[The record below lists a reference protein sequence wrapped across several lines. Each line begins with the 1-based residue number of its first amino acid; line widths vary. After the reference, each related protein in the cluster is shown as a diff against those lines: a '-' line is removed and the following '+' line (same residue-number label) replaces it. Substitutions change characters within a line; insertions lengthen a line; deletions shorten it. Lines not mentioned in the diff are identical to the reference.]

1 MYKHLKFL
9 VLSLFLMPMFVS
21 CNEEVTPDGLA
32 ITFNPEVLNF
42 AVDAGTDT
50 VKVSMNGAS
59 WEVSSNQ
66 TWCTISKK
74 VSTHQQDSLII
85 SVSANI
91 GSTSRS
97 AKLIFSV
104 NNGELKDTL
113 LVTQAIRV
121 YNYPDYSDS
130 IPGDRTGMNSSAK
143 VLAAKM
149 YAGWNMGN
157 SLEVPGNETGWG
169 NAKATQMLMDSVKAA
184 GFNTVRLPCAWD
196 SHLEDAAICKI
207 DVDWLAR
214 VKEVIG
220 YCVKNDMY
228 VILNIHWDGG
238 WLENNP
244 TYAKQISVN
253 AKQKA
258 YWEQIAMYMRDFDE
272 HLLFAGTNEVHANY
286 GTPTVENNTV
296 QQSFNQ
302 TFVTAVRSCG
312 GKNLY
317 RNIVV
322 QGYNTN
328 IDHSISFL
336 KLPKDPTTS
345 RTFVEVHFYD
355 PWDYCGDTNSN
366 IYLWGAPYKQYG
378 AVSSW
383 GQESNVVSKFGAM
396 KTNYVDKGY
405 PVILGEYSPT
415 RRSSLTGSALTYHLA
430 SRAYYSSYV
439 TEQAKAFGMVPC
451 YWDNGGLDNFACGIF
466 NRATGQVFDRQVLN
480 GIMSGAGKGHYP
492 Y

>member
-1 MYKHLKFL
+1 MLL
-9 VLSLFLMPMFVS
+9 VAS
-21 CNEEVTPDGLA
+21 CTKEPIPERTV
-32 ITFNPEVLNF
+32 ITFNPEHVQF
-42 AVDAGTDT
+42 AVSGGKDT
-50 VKVSMNGAS
+50 VMVSMNGDS
-59 WEVSSNQ
+59 WEVTSNQ
-66 TWCTISKK
+66 TWCSVSKK
-74 VSTHQQDSLII
+74 VSTRQIDSLVV
-85 SVSANI
+85 SVSTNTAP
-91 GSTSRS
+91 TTRS
-97 AKLIFSV
+97 AMLIFSV

-113 LVTQAIRV
+113 MVTQAIRV

-130 IPGDRTGMNSSAK
+130 IPGDMTGMNSSAM

-157 SLEVPGNETGWG
+157 SLEVPGNETAWG

-196 SHLEDAAICKI
+196 SHLEDGATCKI
-207 DVDWLAR
+207 DVRWLAR

-220 YCVKNDMY
+220 YCVNNDMY

-258 YWEQIAMYMRDFDE
+258 YWEQIAMYMKDFDE
-272 HLLFAGTNEVHANY
+272 HLLFAGTNEVHSNY
-286 GTPTVENNTV
+286 STPTVENNTV
-296 QQSFNQ
+296 QQSYNQ

-317 RNIVV
+317 RNLVI

-328 IDHSISFL
+328 IDHTVSYL
-336 KLPKDPTTS
+336 KLPKDPAS
-345 RTFVEVHFYD
+345 NRQFVEVHFYD

-366 IYLWGAPYKQYG
+366 IYLWGSPYAQYG
-378 AVSSW
+378 NVSSW
-383 GQESNVVSKFGAM
+383 GQEANVISKFTSM
-396 KTNYVDKGY
+396 KTKFVDKGY

-415 RRSSLTGSALTYHLA
+415 RRSLLTGSALTHHLA

-439 TEQAKAFGMVPC
+439 TEQAKAFGLVPC
-451 YWDNGGLDNFACGIF
+451 YWDNGGLDNFASGIF
-466 NRATGQVFDRQVLN
+466 NRTTGQVFDRQVLN
-480 GIMSGAGKGHYP
+480 GIMYGAGKGRYP
-492 Y
+492 F